1 MDRKEFL
8 TTSAILSG
16 AAILPS
22 NSVFAENINNNGID
36 KLTDGKGNFIHLP
49 LPYNADHLEPFMDT
63 ETLRLHH
70 TFHHGGAVKGAN
82 KDLEMI
88 KKVMKSNDLTLTDY
102 WTKKLSFHLSS
113 HILHSIFW
121 TNLANKK
128 SQPTGELL
136 KRIEKDFIREELSEK
151 TQSRFFELW
160 KECDNRKND
169 EVSNRRKGQKFW
181 LSLGGIEFEDE
192 LGKVFQSNGY
202 KVKMTSTVGD
212 GGIDLYLTDKGGK
225 EIIVQCKAHKKP
237 VGVGAIRDLLGTLYN
252 TDADQAILAS
262 VSGFTEGV
270 YDFAAGQPI
279 KLLALISAPFCKSN
293 SMDSTLPPAAAL
305 CKGVQPSSVFLI
317 STVVPFSKSNSIIVV
332 YPYWAVP

>member
-49 LPYNADHLEPFMDT
+49 LPYNTDHLEPFMDT

-128 SQPTGELL
+128 SQPRGELL
-136 KRIEKDFIREELSEK
+136 KRIEKDFVSTDKMQGLIAKISKSVEGSGWGILAYQPYS
-151 TQSRFFELW
+151 
-160 KECDNRKND
+160 DNLVILQCENHQKLTVWGAVPLLVID
-169 EVSNRRKGQKFW
+169 VWEHAYYLKYKNRRDDFVDALMNVINW
-181 LSLGGIEFEDE
+181 DNVAER
-192 LGKVFQSNGY
+192 Y
-202 KVKMTSTVGD
+202 
-212 GGIDLYLTDKGGK
+212 
-225 EIIVQCKAHKKP
+225 EIA
-237 VGVGAIRDLLGTLYN
+237 L
-252 TDADQAILAS
+252 
-262 VSGFTEGV
+262 
-270 YDFAAGQPI
+270 
-279 KLLALISAPFCKSN
+279 KLK
-293 SMDSTLPPAAAL
+293 
-305 CKGVQPSSVFLI
+305 
-317 STVVPFSKSNSIIVV
+317 
-332 YPYWAVP
+332 